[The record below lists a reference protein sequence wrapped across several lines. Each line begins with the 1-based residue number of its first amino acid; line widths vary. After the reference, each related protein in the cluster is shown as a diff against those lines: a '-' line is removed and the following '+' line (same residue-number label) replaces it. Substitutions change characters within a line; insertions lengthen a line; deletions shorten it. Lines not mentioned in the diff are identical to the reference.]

1 MYSIN
6 SVSHLIFLQPL
17 QELVK
22 PHIES
27 FNYVLSEG
35 LHLVTA
41 SISPIEFEVATGDRI
56 TLTFTVS
63 CTISKSV
70 SSWAKLR
77 LSKEIQM
84 YVLILTALVC

>member
-1 MYSIN
+1 MSD
-6 SVSHLIFLQPL
+6 LIFLQPL

-27 FNYVLSEG
+27 FNYVLREG

-41 SISPIEFEVATGDRI
+41 SIPPVEFEVATGDRI

-63 CTISKSV
+63 CIVIV
-70 SSWAKLR
+70 SLAGKVSD
-77 LSKEIQM
+77 
-84 YVLILTALVC
+84 C